1 MAEKIKDE
9 VKIKIRDEFVYGFME
24 GEKRV
29 YPSIDSL
36 VKKHN
41 VSRATLYR
49 LQDKE
54 NWQQQKNQIQSEI
67 QAQIDADRIKNLV
80 EESNKLDDRTLL
92 IAQGLIRSV
101 ARRMQRSFDQEQ
113 ENPESNGIPVND
125 LRELSHVALNAQKIG
140 KLALGQAQEISKV
153 SGDLI
158 NPEAF
163 REVLEELD
171 RLAEEK
177 SSTYEHTLQ

>member
-1 MAEKIKDE
+1 MSEKITDQLKE
-9 VKIKIRDEFVYGFME
+9 IMRTEFVHGFVE
-24 GEKRV
+24 DGKRV
-29 YPSIDSL
+29 FPSIDSL
-36 VKKHN
+36 VKRHH
-41 VSRATLYR
+41 VARATLYR

-80 EESNKLDDRTLL
+80 EESNKLDDRTLMV
-92 IAQGLIRSV
+92 AQGLIRSV
-101 ARRMQRSFDQEQ
+101 ARRMQRGFDEEQ
-113 ENPESNGIPVND
+113 NNPTSEGLPVDD
-125 LRELSHVALNAQKIG
+125 LRELSQITLNAQKIG

-153 SGDLI
+153 SGDVI